1 MLKARPRFPR
11 PFSLTTACLAFAA
24 ALSNPAA
31 GQGIEANPA
40 NWYFTPHLVENHN
53 PPLCQALERAVVGR
67 FFTSKELDNLE
78 DEPALNGPDIDWV
91 IKRKEYEYQSAP
103 SEEVG
108 YDFDVFTLVSKE
120 GEQVHLTLYWHT
132 ERHWG
137 NYYGLALIDHTA
149 RLDEL
154 VKQVLDGTTEDSDF
168 YLRRQAFH
176 SQLNRYTVDDGD
188 WRPPPVFQYQGDLYI
203 LSDSYDIFSVRAWGD
218 PSIPWLDA
226 GKAFPVTLTRLRIDR
241 RLEKTCEVRMHAPRA
256 QRERIAHE
264 MNAPRYFAA
273 LRLMMGLDQ
282 VCPGTANID
291 ARHMNDTTTL
301 RADALLRPWAFEGV
315 DRYLRPEVIKAYLE
329 QWAGESLWNHLHY
342 QEFLAS
348 QAEFRQG
355 LSTVFADR
363 LGLTAAEAEG
373 KADWVIESLDH
384 GHFRFSS
391 NTGHWLNIDDY
402 GRVPVEKRLARA
414 ARDPIRA
421 RRTLNL
427 ALLAGIDWATIE
439 GYLKTGGA
447 TTRLASQRLLTHP
460 MEEHPWVPAESPVVF
475 ALLHPELIVQLHDIG
490 LSIDAPNVFGKTPL
504 MYAAQFDLV
513 DTAGLLL
520 DLGADPKAV
529 TIESPRCTTAIGIHG
544 RSALM
549 YAAENADEEMIK
561 LLLQKGA
568 DPQARDTIGRGLED
582 YLRLN
587 HKLGAK
593 QRRKLADLGQALAP
607 E

>member
-91 IKRKEYEYQSAP
+91 IKRKEYEYQSSP
-103 SEEVG
+103 SDEVG

-363 LGLTAAEAEG
+363 LGLTATEAEA

-391 NTGHWLNIDDY
+391 DTSWYLSDTEL
-402 GRVPVEKRLARA
+402 RRAPLVKRLAKA
-414 ARDPIRA
+414 TRDRSQA

-439 GYLKTGGA
+439 GPTSLGSPHK
-447 TTRLASQRLLTHP
+447 SSSP
-460 MEEHPWVPAESPVVF
+460 IPWRNIPGCLRKARWSSPC
-475 ALLHPELIVQLHDIG
+475 
-490 LSIDAPNVFGKTPL
+490 SI
-504 MYAAQFDLV
+504 
-513 DTAGLLL
+513 
-520 DLGADPKAV
+520 
-529 TIESPRCTTAIGIHG
+529 
-544 RSALM
+544 RS
-549 YAAENADEEMIK
+549 
-561 LLLQKGA
+561 
-568 DPQARDTIGRGLED
+568 
-582 YLRLN
+582 
-587 HKLGAK
+587 
-593 QRRKLADLGQALAP
+593 
-607 E
+607 